1 MSQND
6 EFVLTPEEEAFLIE
20 TSEERNPFS
29 EWVEKMEAEYEDI
42 SYLAIWPLFFDLP
55 LCLKQIQVVRK

>member
-6 EFVLTPEEEAFLIE
+6 EFTLTPEEEAFLIE

-29 EWVEKMEAEYEDI
+29 EWVEKMETEYEDI
-42 SYLAIWPLFFDLP
+42 SYLVI
-55 LCLKQIQVVRK
+55 